1 VDGPVVSV
9 SAEGSNW
16 SIDGRA
22 RFLFSGEFHY
32 FRVDRADW
40 ADRLRTCRQ
49 LGLDTVSIYVPW
61 NWHHLD
67 PREEADLRGR
77 SSQERD
83 LAAALDE
90 IASADLDCIFRPG
103 PFITA
108 EWRGGGIPDW
118 LWERDPSLLAL
129 DATGGISLPGHPYP
143 GITSSHP
150 VYREEE
156 RRWLESVAEV
166 ALPYLASRGGP
177 IVDVQ
182 LDDEP
187 SYWQRLAAG
196 PLVADYNPFLI
207 APRSGG
213 QPSRFAEWILGR
225 FGSLAAVNEAYGT
238 TWSSD
243 VDVQPPGDEMESL
256 RELPRFGDWF
266 DFKVAEVN
274 EDSAFQHEVLTK
286 AGVDVPISMLFPYLL
301 PLTATRYTD
310 FIEERGLPI
319 HLTNEC
325 YLSLFG
331 PNSCPEQKVGDIVAT
346 HETYHMWRRGHGPAI
361 TMELQGSNSTYITP
375 GAMELLYAVT
385 VARGIKGVNF
395 FMMVGG
401 RNPAG
406 FENVTGRGYDISAP
420 IAADGT
426 TRPHADV
433 IGKLFRL
440 VETGGPSLLA
450 AEPLRDTWI
459 GCWVPYE
466 RAAIVGGT
474 GPLGQLADV
483 LATTWNGGDMGLSD
497 AASLPALMT
506 LGSVSFGCLD
516 LDRATD
522 EELSAL
528 PQLWT
533 PGLSFL
539 GREVQRKLLRYV
551 EGGGHLL
558 MLPSCPESD
567 EQGKPCTD
575 LWDAVM
581 SGVRVNAPDPRLS
594 SDAMAMLDTPEGEGL
609 VAPGGV
615 TTFDLPEGVEPLV
628 RTVPWGDSC
637 AFTRSIGDGR
647 VTILGFRLQYV
658 PNEQEDQFAFLERL
672 VTDAG
677 ARPLRTRASDPPFVA
692 MQLNS
697 ATAGFVCLVNPVDLP
712 GRTSFDY
719 TVPGSEERASVPQM
733 MGSIEFE
740 RRGAR
745 LLPLELPVGEG
756 VVISHSTWELVGA
769 GNSPHRTDLTFDTRP
784 GEIGEIGLRLDG
796 HLLGISNGTIERER
810 TDGSTLLLVVRA
822 TAEWCN
828 LSLETSR
835 PAGN

>member
-1 VDGPVVSV
+1 MGIDHSREDPSLVGFRNLHAELDSRAHDACGWACCRRRSKGIEERLARPV

-16 SIDGRA
+16 SVDGRP

-40 ADRLRTCRQ
+40 GDRLRTCRQ

-67 PREEADLRGR
+67 PEEEADLRGR
-77 SSQERD
+77 SSPERD

-90 IASADLDCIFRPG
+90 IASAGLDCIFRPG

-118 LWERDPSLLAL
+118 LWERDPSILAL

-156 RRWLESVAEV
+156 RRWLESVVEV
-166 ALPYLASRGGP
+166 ALPYLATRGGP
-177 IVDVQ
+177 IVDLQ

-196 PLVADYNPFLI
+196 PLAVDYNPFLI
-207 APRSGG
+207 APREGG
-213 QPSRFAEWILGR
+213 EPSRFAEWLLSR
-225 FGSLAAVNEAYGT
+225 YGSLAAVNDAYGT
-238 TWSSD
+238 SWDSD
-243 VDVQPPGDEMESL
+243 VGVQPPRSEMGSL

-310 FIEERGLPI
+310 FIEDRGLPI

-331 PNSCPEQKVGDIVAT
+331 PNSCPEQKVGDVVAT
-346 HETYHMWRRGHGPAI
+346 HETYRMWRRGHGPAI

-375 GAMELLYAVT
+375 SAMELLYAVT

-420 IAADGT
+420 IAADGS

-433 IGKLFRL
+433 IGKLSRVL
-440 VETGGPSLLA
+440 EAGGASLLDA
-450 AEPLRDTWI
+450 QPLRDTWI

-466 RAAIVGGT
+466 RAAIVGGE
-474 GPLGQLADV
+474 GPLRELADV
-483 LATTWNGGDMGLSD
+483 LSTTWNGGDMGLSD

-506 LGSVSFGCLD
+506 LGSVSYGCLD
-516 LDRATD
+516 LDRASD
-522 EELSAL
+522 EELGAL
-528 PQLWT
+528 PQLWI

-539 GREVQRKLLRYV
+539 GREVQSKLLRYAG
-551 EGGGHLL
+551 GGGHLL
-558 MLPSCPESD
+558 MLPSCPDTD
-567 EQGKPCTD
+567 ERGEPCAD

-581 SGVRVNAPDPRLS
+581 AGVRRNAPDPRTS
-594 SDAMAMLDTPEGEGL
+594 PDAMAMLETPENESL
-609 VAPGGV
+609 VAPGAV
-615 TTFDLPEGVEPLV
+615 TTFELPGDVEPLV
-628 RTVPWGDSC
+628 R
-637 AFTRSIGDGR
+637 I
-647 VTILGFRLQYV
+647 
-658 PNEQEDQFAFLERL
+658 
-672 VTDAG
+672 
-677 ARPLRTRASDPPFVA
+677 VA
-692 MQLNS
+692 
-697 ATAGFVCLVNPVDLP
+697 
-712 GRTSFDY
+712 
-719 TVPGSEERASVPQM
+719 
-733 MGSIEFE
+733 
-740 RRGAR
+740 
-745 LLPLELPVGEG
+745 
-756 VVISHSTWELVGA
+756 
-769 GNSPHRTDLTFDTRP
+769 
-784 GEIGEIGLRLDG
+784 
-796 HLLGISNGTIERER
+796 
-810 TDGSTLLLVVRA
+810 
-822 TAEWCN
+822 
-828 LSLETSR
+828 
-835 PAGN
+835 